1 VIRTFLTRSA
11 LVIAVVLAIPVA
23 ALGQPAP
30 APQPASPP
38 AAARSAASAPAAATP
53 APATEAG
60 APSSGDRN
68 YILGIG
74 DTIDVAVLGRS
85 DFNAHARIGTD
96 GAVLLPYLG
105 AFPATNRSPGRLADE
120 VRVALEKGGF
130 FSNPVVRVDVVGV
143 ASRYVTVLGA
153 VQNPGL
159 VALDR
164 QYRLSEIIARAGGR
178 ASAGAEIVVLTR
190 GDNPPQKYRIADLAT
205 GVGEK
210 DPLVEMGDKIYVPA
224 AEAEIYYITGAVK
237 APGAFAVSGDMTV
250 RQALAR
256 AGGVGDTGSE
266 KKIKINRK
274 GTEIKNVKLD
284 ETKVQAGDIIN
295 VGERLF

>member
-1 VIRTFLTRSA
+1 
-11 LVIAVVLAIPVA
+11 VA
-23 ALGQPAP
+23 AA
-30 APQPASPP
+30 
-38 AAARSAASAPAAATP
+38 P
-53 APATEAG
+53 APATLAG

-68 YILGIG
+68 YVLGIG

-105 AFPATNRSPGRLADE
+105 AFPATNRSPGQLADE

-153 VQNPGL
+153 VQTPGL

-178 ASAGAEIVVLTR
+178 AAAGADTVVVTR
-190 GDNPPQKYRIADLAT
+190 GDSPPQKYRIADLAT
-205 GVGEK
+205 GVGDK
-210 DPLVEMGDKIYVPA
+210 DPVVEMGDKIYVPA

-237 APGAFAVSGDMTV
+237 APGAFAVSGEMTV

-274 GTEIKNVKLD
+274 GAEIKNVKLD
-284 ETKVQAGDIIN
+284 ETRVEPGDIIN